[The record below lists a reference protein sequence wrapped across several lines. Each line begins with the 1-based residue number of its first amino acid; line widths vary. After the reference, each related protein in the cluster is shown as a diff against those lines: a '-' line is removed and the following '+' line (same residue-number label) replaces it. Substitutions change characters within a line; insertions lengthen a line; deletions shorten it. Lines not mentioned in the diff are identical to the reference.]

1 MISSF
6 GLLTP
11 LNPAFCATGT
21 PWIAG
26 IRRVESREHLPSGG
40 CLAVEISLSTAAYVF
55 LVGRSADG
63 ELTALFPSECPAF
76 KKIDALL
83 RPGKL
88 LRFPPLSDPGQGI
101 LALDDSPGMEK
112 VYAIAI
118 TETGSGKS
126 VCRPF
131 GGTPGLVSSGKK
143 FCKYVTGRLPDKF
156 RWADSALAKILKP
169 SFRPLSGNGGSGGRS
184 SFGMIHL
191 DFGAASRNTNFGHS
205 FPAEPQST
213 QRTNLILFSAIF
225 ALERSPRR
233 SGMQQES

>member
-11 LNPAFCATGT
+11 LNPAFCATDT

-26 IRRVESREHLPSGG
+26 TRRVESREHLPSGG
-40 CLAVEISLSTAAYVF
+40 CLAVEISLSTAAHVF

-118 TETGSGKS
+118 TEQNLANRFANRLAEHQGL
-126 VCRPF
+126 CRPAKSF
-131 GGTPGLVSSGKK
+131 ESMLPVGSTISSDRRIQHWQ
-143 FCKYVTGRLPDKF
+143 KYLNH
-156 RWADSALAKILKP
+156 
-169 SFRPLSGNGGSGGRS
+169 LSDRYSEMVEWR
-184 SFGMIHL
+184 
-191 DFGAASRNTNFGHS
+191 
-205 FPAEPQST
+205 E
-213 QRTNLILFSAIF
+213 ILFWHD
-225 ALERSPRR
+225 PP
-233 SGMQQES
+233 